1 MSVGI
6 DIVDISRIEKID
18 KEKFSGKILSDIEL
32 KNTYKT
38 ENLAGIFAAKE
49 AFSKAMGTGLLGFG
63 FKDISVMH
71 NPQGKPYLDFSSKLE
86 KIMEQKGVMS
96 TELSISHEKGY
107 AVAVV
112 NLTIDNKSY
121 LYEKAIKKLK
131 DTPENAITPDIIKGI
146 LKKREKDI
154 HKGDCGR
161 LLIIAGSIGLT
172 GAAIMSSVSSLR
184 CGAGLITL
192 VCPKSLNHI
201 FEAAIPEVMTM
212 PVDDTDGIINKN
224 EIDKIIDKAKKSDCV
239 LFGPGLGANDNI
251 SEILKELISNC
262 KNIVIDADGIN
273 VLSKNIDIL
282 KEHKCNI
289 VITPHI
295 GEFSRLTNL
304 ETKEILKNTA
314 EYAKEF
320 AAKHNICVILKSH
333 KTVVAM
339 PDGKIYENHLGNP
352 GMATGGT
359 GDVLS
364 GATASFF
371 AQGYDI
377 EKCSLLGVYIHSL
390 AADMAA
396 FVTGEYG
403 LIPSDIISYIPF
415 AIKNS
420 IGEV

>member
-18 KEKFSGKILSDIEL
+18 REKFCNKILSDIEL

-49 AFSKAMGTGLLGFG
+49 AFSKAMGTGITGFG

-71 NPQGKPYLDFSSKLE
+71 SPLGKPYMVFSPKLE
-86 KIMEQKGVMS
+86 KIMAQKGVMGV
-96 TELSISHEKGY
+96 ELSISHEKTY
-107 AVAVV
+107 AVAIV
-112 NLTIDNKSY
+112 NLTPDDKFC
-121 LYEKAIKKLK
+121 LYEKSIDKLK
-131 DTPENAITPDIIKGI
+131 NAPQNAIVPDIIKGV
-146 LKKREKDI
+146 LKKREKNI

-161 LLIIAGSIGLT
+161 LLIIAGSLGLT
-172 GAAIMSSVSSLR
+172 GAAIMSAVSSLR
-184 CGAGLITL
+184 CGAGLVTL

-201 FEAAIPEVMTM
+201 FETAIPEVMTL

-224 EIDKIIDKAKKSDCV
+224 DLDKIIDKAKKSDCV
-239 LFGPGLGANDNI
+239 LFGPGLSTNDDL
-251 SEILKELISNC
+251 SKILESVISNC
-262 KNIVIDADGIN
+262 KNIVVDADGIN

-289 VITPHI
+289 IITPHI

-304 ETKEILKNTA
+304 ETEDILKNNI

-320 AAKHNICVILKSH
+320 SKKHNITVVLKSH
-333 KTVVAM
+333 KTVIAL
-339 PDGKIYENHLGNP
+339 PYGKIYENLLGNP

-359 GDVLS
+359 GDVLA
-364 GATASFF
+364 GAVASFL
-371 AQGYDI
+371 AQGFCE
-377 EKCSLLGVYIHSL
+377 EKGSLLGVYIHSL

-396 FVTGEYG
+396 LVNGEYG

-415 AIKNS
+415 AIKYS
-420 IGEV
+420 IEEV

>member
-18 KEKFSGKILSDIEL
+18 RDRFCNKILSDAEL
-32 KNTYKT
+32 NNTYKA

-49 AFSKAMGTGLLGFG
+49 AFSKAMGTGLTGFG

-71 NPQGKPYLDFSSKLE
+71 TTLGKPYFTFSKKLE
-86 KIMEQKGVMS
+86 KLMDKKCVTGV
-96 TELSISHEKGY
+96 ELSISHEKTH

-112 NLTIDNKSY
+112 NITSDDKFY
-121 LYEKAIKKLK
+121 LYEKSTDKLK
-131 DTPENAITPDIIKGI
+131 DAPQNTITPDMIKGI
-146 LKKREKDI
+146 LKKRRKDI

-161 LLIIAGSIGLT
+161 LLIIAGSLGLT
-172 GAAIMSSVSSLR
+172 GAAIMSAVSSLR
-184 CGAGLITL
+184 CGAGLVTL
-192 VCPKSLNHI
+192 VCPRSLNHI
-201 FEAAIPEVMTM
+201 FEVSIPEVMTM

-224 EIDKIIDKAKKSDCV
+224 DLNKIIDKAKKSDCV
-239 LFGPGLGANDNI
+239 LIGPGLGAGEDL
-251 SEILKELISNC
+251 SYILKNVLLNC

-282 KEHKCNI
+282 NGHNCNI
-289 VITPHI
+289 IITPHV

-304 ETKEILKNTA
+304 ESKDILKNTF
-314 EYAKEF
+314 EYAKDF
-320 AAKHNICVILKSH
+320 SAKHNVTVVLKSH
-333 KTVVAM
+333 KTVVAT
-339 PDGKIYENHLGNP
+339 PEGKVFENHLGNP

-364 GATASFF
+364 GAIASFT

-377 EKCSLLGVYIHSL
+377 NKSSALGVYIHSL

-396 FVTGEYG
+396 LVNGEYG
-403 LIPSDIISYIPF
+403 LIPSDIISYIPL
-415 AIKNS
+415 AIKYS
-420 IGEV
+420 IEEV